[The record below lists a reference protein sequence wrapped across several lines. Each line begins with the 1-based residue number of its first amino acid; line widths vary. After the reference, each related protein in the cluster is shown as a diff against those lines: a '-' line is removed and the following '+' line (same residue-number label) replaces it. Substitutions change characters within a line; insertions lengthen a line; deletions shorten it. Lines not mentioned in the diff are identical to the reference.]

1 MHDVKVANSAED
13 LQFKSPESQ
22 GCTSSAIRGF
32 VEKLE
37 AHGLNMHSYMV
48 IRNDCVIAEGY
59 WRPFH
64 AARQHRLYSAGKT
77 VVALAIGLLADR
89 RQISLDDPV
98 VRFFPDKCPADL
110 HPFVSG
116 MTIRDLL
123 IMAAPFTGDCYWY
136 GCTDRVRAFLAD
148 KPTHAPGTSFDYNT
162 SATYALVA
170 IVERLTGMTFLEA
183 MRPGLLDPIGVSPEI
198 RCLKLPDGFSTSGS
212 GILCTQRDFARIALL
227 LQNKGQWHGHWL
239 ISSSFIEA
247 MTSAQI
253 SNNKPGQT
261 PHLDTGFGYGYQL
274 WMTQNHSW
282 SMIGMGDQLAICYP
296 DKRLT
301 FSCMADNQGNPAARK
316 LIFQLVQTEIVD
328 QLTDHAIAA
337 DPAARESLVQ
347 KNQSLV
353 LAPCPGATGSPL
365 ADQIN
370 GRVFQLEDNPM
381 GISEFSLHFS
391 DHQGSFKY
399 KNAQGDKQISFGLGY
414 YEAGLFPQ
422 TGYPDEN
429 YLPSEALYECLAS
442 ATWPNNDQLVLRIM
456 TIGNFYGNLTITFC
470 FTGHQVAVDMVRN
483 AQFFLDEYEG
493 RADGHLIPQARSR

>member
-1 MHDVKVANSAED
+1 MP
-13 LQFKSPESQ
+13 PESQ
-22 GCTSSAIRGF
+22 GCSSAAIQSLIDQ
-32 VEKLE
+32 LE
-37 AHGLNMHSYMV
+37 GHGLNMHSYMI
-48 IRNDCVIAEGY
+48 IRNDYVIAEGY
-59 WRPFH
+59 WHPFH
-64 AARQHRLYSAGKT
+64 AARQHRLYSSGKT

-89 RQISLDDPV
+89 GQISLTDPV

-110 HPFVSG
+110 HPFVSA

-148 KPTHAPGTSFDYNT
+148 KPTHAPGTRFDYNT

-183 MRPGLLDPIGVSPEI
+183 MRPGLLDPIGVSQEI
-198 RCLKLPDGFSTSGS
+198 RCLKLPDGFSTGGS
-212 GILCTQRDFARIALL
+212 GILCTQRDFAKIALL
-227 LQNKGQWHGHWL
+227 LQNKGQWRGQQL
-239 ISSSFIEA
+239 ISLSFIDA
-247 MTSAQI
+247 MTTAQI
-253 SNNKPGQT
+253 NNARPGEV

-274 WMTQNHSW
+274 WMTQNHSY

-296 DKRLT
+296 EKKLT

-328 QLTDHAIAA
+328 QLADHAIEA
-337 DPAARESLVQ
+337 DPAARENLAM
-347 KNQSLV
+347 KNMSLV

-370 GRVFQLEDNPM
+370 GRVYLLADNPM
-381 GISEFSLHFS
+381 GITEFSLHFYGNK
-391 DHQGSFKY
+391 GSFTY

-429 YLPSEALYECLAS
+429 YLPSDALYECLAS
-442 ATWPNNDQLVLRIM
+442 AAWPENDQLVLRIM
-456 TIGNFYGNLTITFC
+456 TVGNFYGNLTITFH
-470 FTGHQVAVDMVRN
+470 FTNRQVEVDMVRN
-483 AQFFLDEYEG
+483 AQFFLNEYQ
-493 RADGHLIPQARSR
+493 GHAVGQIAL